1 LDWHNEL
8 KGDWALEQMIEEFY
22 QYILVERGLSK
33 NTADAYRRD
42 LTVFLDWLHAQG
54 LNEWDQVTRYY
65 ISGFMHDQKNKHISP
80 GSIARRGSALRT
92 FFKHL
97 KSEKMIAENPS
108 VYLDTPK
115 LQMRLPKDWS
125 EEEVGRLLQSM
136 SSPKSARDYRD
147 LAMIE
152 VIYATGLRVSELMG
166 LTLSQVDLE
175 NGFVRCRGKGDK
187 ERIIPLGGQASRS
200 VQAYLSLGR
209 PKLLRQASERGL
221 FLNVRGKPL
230 TRQWF
235 WKMLKAKAK
244 KAGIEKEITPHTL
257 RHSFATHL
265 LTGGA
270 DLRSVQ
276 EMLGHEDVS
285 TTQIYTHMTDAR
297 LKSVYNQTHPRA

>member
-1 LDWHNEL
+1 
-8 KGDWALEQMIEEFY
+8 LESVVEQFY
-22 QYILVERGLSK
+22 QFILVEKGLSQ

-42 LTVFLDWLHAQG
+42 LAVFLGWLRAQG
-54 LNEWDQVTRYY
+54 VGEWGQVTRYH
-65 ISGFMHDQKNKHISP
+65 ISGFIHDQKNKKLSS
-80 GSIARRGSALRT
+80 GSIARRSSALRT
-92 FFKHL
+92 FFRRL
-97 KSEKMIAENPS
+97 KSENLIDENPS
-108 VYLDTPK
+108 IYLDTPK
-115 LQMRLPKDWS
+115 RQIRLPKDWS
-125 EEEVGRLLQSM
+125 EEEVGRLLRFM
-136 SSPKSARDYRD
+136 GSPKNARDYRD
-147 LAMIE
+147 LAMTE
-152 VIYATGLRVSELMG
+152 VIYATGLRVSELVG

-175 NGFVRCRGKGDK
+175 NVFVRCRGKGDK
-187 ERIIPLGGQASRS
+187 ERVVPLGGQASRS
-200 VQAYLSLGR
+200 VRDYLSLGR

-221 FLNVRGKPL
+221 FLSVRGKPL

-235 WKMLKAKAK
+235 WKMLKTKAK

-297 LKSVYNQTHPRA
+297 LRAVYNQTHPRA

>member
-1 LDWHNEL
+1 MENRV
-8 KGDWALEQMIEEFY
+8 EEFY
-22 QYILVERGLSK
+22 QFVLVEKGLSQ

-42 LTVFLDWLHAQG
+42 LTVFLGWLRAQG
-54 LNEWDQVTRYY
+54 LSEWDQVTRYH
-65 ISGFMHDQKNKHISP
+65 ISGFMHDQKNKNIAP

-97 KSEKMIAENPS
+97 KSEKIIAENPS

-115 LQMRLPKDWS
+115 RQVRLPKDWS
-125 EEEVGRLLQSM
+125 EEDVDRLLQSM
-136 SSPKSARDYRD
+136 SSPKNAGDYRN
-147 LAMIE
+147 LAMVE
-152 VIYATGLRVSELMG
+152 VIYATGLRVSELVG

-187 ERIIPLGGQASRS
+187 ERIIPLGGQASRR
-200 VQAYLSLGR
+200 VQEYLRLGR
-209 PKLLRQASERGL
+209 PKLLRQAAERGL

-297 LKSVYNQTHPRA
+297 LRSVYKQTHPRA

>member
-1 LDWHNEL
+1 L
-8 KGDWALEQMIEEFY
+8 KDIVEQFY
-22 QYILVERGLSK
+22 QFVLVEKGLSQ

-42 LTVFLDWLHAQG
+42 LTVFLGWLCAQG
-54 LNEWDQVTRYY
+54 LDGWDQVTRYH
-65 ISGFMHDQKNKHISP
+65 ISGFMHDQKNKKLLPS
-80 GSIARRGSALRT
+80 SIARRGSALRT
-92 FFKHL
+92 FFRYL
-97 KSEKMIAENPS
+97 KSEKMIGENPC

-115 LQMRLPKDWS
+115 QQIKLPKDWS
-125 EEEVGRLLQSM
+125 EEEVARLLLAM
-136 SSPKSARDYRD
+136 GSPKNSRDYRD
-147 LAMIE
+147 LAMVE
-152 VIYATGLRVSELMG
+152 MIYATGLRVSELIG
-166 LTLSQVDLE
+166 LTLSQVDFE

-200 VQAYLSLGR
+200 VQDYLSLGR

-221 FLNVRGKPL
+221 FLSIRGKPL

-235 WKMLKAKAK
+235 WKMLKAKAR

-297 LKSVYNQTHPRA
+297 LRSVYDKAHPRA